1 MDPETSN
8 DGSPRFSAVA
18 FNDHAGQLW
27 IVTILSLI
35 YSALV
40 ATARAY
46 IKYQMFGFDDILIA
60 LATVLHLAQSIAVFV
75 GLKNGLGK
83 FNSITPPEQWATSS
97 KSTLAAVIL
106 CLLALSLAKCSV
118 LALVLRIIGSKT
130 GKSKPFCIGLMVLSA
145 AWGVGSCVAF
155 LADCRAD
162 TLLTIDNVKQCP
174 SQDTRWAVITA
185 IDIVTEILT
194 WLLVVQLSWTVS
206 MSFTRKC
213 QVAMAFSFR
222 IPLIALSAMHLAY
235 FGKYPAS
242 AEPQFAVTNSLLVQ
256 QAMIVWSLIS
266 ATVPNLKNFLK
277 SFSIGMGFPLAF
289 DLSMYGSSNA
299 YALQSLGN
307 SRSKAPSSAAAA
319 AVVASTSLSAHDHS
333 DSEPRG
339 RPQNWRPDQVFSQA
353 TTTTRHYG
361 GNSRENLSEDEER
374 SRSGSQEMIIN
385 KEVAWKVTYEGHE
398 DVNR

>member
-1 MDPETSN
+1 MGPETSN
-8 DGSPRFSAVA
+8 DGSPRFSPVV

-60 LATVLHLAQSIAVFV
+60 LAMVLHLGQSISVFV
-75 GLKNGLGK
+75 GLNNGLGR

-106 CLLALSLAKCSV
+106 CLLALSVAKCSV
-118 LALVLRIIGSKT
+118 LALILRIIGSKT
-130 GKSKPFCIGLMVLSA
+130 GKSKLFCIGLMVLSA
-145 AWGVGSCVAF
+145 VWGVGSCLAF
-155 LADCRAD
+155 LVNCRTN
-162 TLLTIDNVKQCP
+162 TLLTPDNVKQCP

-185 IDIVTEILT
+185 IDISTEILT
-194 WLLVVQLSWTVS
+194 WLLVVRLSWTVS

-213 QVAMAFSFR
+213 QVVIAFSFR
-222 IPLIALSAMHLAY
+222 IPLIALSAIHLAY

-242 AEPQFAVTNSLLVQ
+242 PEPQFTVTNSLLFQ

-289 DLSMYGSSNA
+289 DLSMYGSSNM
-299 YALQSLGN
+299 YALQSLEN
-307 SRSKAPSSAAAA
+307 NRSKATSSAAAA
-319 AVVASTSLSAHDHS
+319 TAGALTSVSVHDHS
-333 DSEPRG
+333 ESEAR
-339 RPQNWRPDQVFSQA
+339 RPHNWRPDQVSNQ
-353 TTTTRHYG
+353 TTVAHHYG
-361 GNSRENLSEDEER
+361 GNSRENLPEEEE
-374 SRSGSQEMIIN
+374 SAKTGSQEMIIN
-385 KEVAWKVTYEGHE
+385 KEVAWEVTYEGHQSI
-398 DVNR
+398 NR